1 MWCLPEGKGRA
12 MLCPW
17 ENAAQ
22 ISTPGPGPRLSLE
35 AEFGLVCVHF
45 GEGLFHFP
53 PPSAQR
59 IQRRKGKKE
68 EKAKGR
74 KSPSRRQRSAF
85 GSGHPPPSLFLP
97 TDFIYFT

>member
-1 MWCLPEGKGRA
+1 

-22 ISTPGPGPRLSLE
+22 ISTPAPGLRLSLE
-35 AEFGLVCVHF
+35 AEFGLVIVPCREEF
-45 GEGLFHFP
+45 FHFP

-68 EKAKGR
+68 KRAKGR
-74 KSPSRRQRSAF
+74 KSPSRQRRSAF
-85 GSGHPPPSLFLP
+85 GSGRPPPSLFLP